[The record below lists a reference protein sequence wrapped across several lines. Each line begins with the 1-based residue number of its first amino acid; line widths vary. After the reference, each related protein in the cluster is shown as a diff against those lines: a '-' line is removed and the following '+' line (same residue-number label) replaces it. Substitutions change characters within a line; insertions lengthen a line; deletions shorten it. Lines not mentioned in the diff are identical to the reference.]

1 MNISYLAIFYSSCV
15 HTYTYMHIQYIY
27 TGMQI
32 YPKYI
37 YKDLRFHPYS
47 TMPLHVPLRPGAAAA
62 RLALPGCRHGGPGG
76 SLTSSWPGGRGVCKP
91 VTVTVE
97 W

>member
-1 MNISYLAIFYSSCV
+1 
-15 HTYTYMHIQYIY
+15 
-27 TGMQI
+27 MQI

-47 TMPLHVPLRPGAAAA
+47 TIHATARSTKTRSGRWHCQAAVTVS
-62 RLALPGCRHGGPGG
+62 GPGG

>member
-1 MNISYLAIFYSSCV
+1 
-15 HTYTYMHIQYIY
+15 MHIQYIY

-47 TMPLHVPLRPGAAAA
+47 TIHATARSTKTRSGRWHCHAAVTVARAAA
-62 RLALPGCRHGGPGG
+62 
-76 SLTSSWPGGRGVCKP
+76 
-91 VTVTVE
+91 
-97 W
+97 

>member
-1 MNISYLAIFYSSCV
+1 
-15 HTYTYMHIQYIY
+15 
-27 TGMQI
+27 MQI

-47 TMPLHVPLRPGAAAA
+47 TIHATACSAETVGLKLTVA
-62 RLALPGCRHGGPGG
+62 RGLSGRGRHGG
-76 SLTSSWPGGRGVCKP
+76 SLTSSCQWPGGRGVCKP

>member
-1 MNISYLAIFYSSCV
+1 
-15 HTYTYMHIQYIY
+15 MHIQYIY
-27 TGMQI
+27 MLI
-32 YPKYI
+32 YRKYI

-47 TMPLHVPLRPGAAAA
+47 TIHATACSTETVGLKLTVAH
-62 RLALPGCRHGGPGG
+62 GG

-91 VTVTVE
+91 VTITVE

>member
-1 MNISYLAIFYSSCV
+1 
-15 HTYTYMHIQYIY
+15 MHIQYIY
-27 TGMQI
+27 MQI

-47 TMPLHVPLRPGAAAA
+47 TIHATACSTETVGLIETHSRAARGLTRSGTAVTVAAA
-62 RLALPGCRHGGPGG
+62 G